1 MQLLYNTKRKM
12 THRECVGGDLIDFLV
27 NTWYFNDHFEISSNL
42 IMLNSKI
49 LVNDKTERMW
59 KEAVVACIKVPK
71 HLRGRTEENHGKCHD
86 SRTGN
91 H

>member
-1 MQLLYNTKRKM
+1 
-12 THRECVGGDLIDFLV
+12 
-27 NTWYFNDHFEISSNL
+27 
-42 IMLNSKI
+42 MLNSKI